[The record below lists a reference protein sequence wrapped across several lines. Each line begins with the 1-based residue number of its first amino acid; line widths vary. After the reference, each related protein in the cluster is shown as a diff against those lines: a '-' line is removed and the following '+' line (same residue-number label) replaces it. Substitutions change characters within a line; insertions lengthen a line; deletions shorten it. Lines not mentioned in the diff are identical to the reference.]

1 MGWFGLLFLS
11 YTVMRRCRFAR
22 GDKLVCFTPKI
33 WIINS
38 YQCILC
44 SRAFLYIHPQLSA
57 SPFLLILYLIFMPCR
72 LHFCLCCHVTHHV
85 FALLLLP
92 VFVSSHCD
100 CDCFRLCPL
109 CVSLPP
115 LYLSGLHF
123 FADHYKSSL
132 FVIHLPHTT
141 HMCTQRV
148 ISSNKRLIYR
158 QAWQVFSLLRSVWN
172 QANIKE
178 DRWVNHLCSPSRDH
192 FKLEKL
198 RIFIWK
204 NAKDS
209 VHSHPVLNRYLVPVS
224 LHKEDI
230 WTVKIDGECTNRIW
244 EIMSDAQVC
253 LISPAKINASQIV
266 CTLIFYCIC
275 WL

>member
-1 MGWFGLLFLS
+1 MKENIHITQPQYNLERWRGTVSDLWKTLLENLKGRSKTIKEKAVSSLGWFGLLFLS

-22 GDKLVCFTPKI
+22 GDKVVCFTPKI

-72 LHFCLCCHVTHHV
+72 LHFCLCCHVTHHIFV
-85 FALLLLP
+85 LLLLP

-100 CDCFRLCPL
+100 CDSFRLCPL

-132 FVIHLPHTT
+132 FVINLPHTT
-141 HMCTQRV
+141 HLSELFLQTKGSFIGRPDR
-148 ISSNKRLIYR
+148 SSVFYAQSGTR
-158 QAWQVFSLLRSVWN
+158 Q
-172 QANIKE
+172 
-178 DRWVNHLCSPSRDH
+178 
-192 FKLEKL
+192 
-198 RIFIWK
+198 
-204 NAKDS
+204 
-209 VHSHPVLNRYLVPVS
+209 
-224 LHKEDI
+224 
-230 WTVKIDGECTNRIW
+230 T
-244 EIMSDAQVC
+244 
-253 LISPAKINASQIV
+253 
-266 CTLIFYCIC
+266 
-275 WL
+275 